1 MVDKSVLN
9 DFKAAEPRFVC
20 YVFTSKALARKGE
33 VFVRPSKLSRL
44 EETDG

>member
-1 MVDKSVLN
+1 MVDKSVPN
-9 DFKAAEPRFVC
+9 DSKAAEPRSVC
-20 YVFTSKALARKGE
+20 YVFTSKAPARKGE

>member
-9 DFKAAEPRFVC
+9 DSKAAEPRSVC

-33 VFVRPSKLSRL
+33 VFVWFSKLSRL